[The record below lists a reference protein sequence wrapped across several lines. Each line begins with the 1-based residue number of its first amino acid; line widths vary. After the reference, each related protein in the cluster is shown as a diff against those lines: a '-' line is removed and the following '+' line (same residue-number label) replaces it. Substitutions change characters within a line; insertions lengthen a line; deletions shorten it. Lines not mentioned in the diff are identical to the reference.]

1 MAGFI
6 LFKGNGIMDEAA
18 FREQLAQNGYGDI
31 GIREMAANHTEP
43 THTHDFGASILVL
56 SGEIS
61 VTLEDRVVTCGAGDT
76 FALDANVPHAEQI
89 GGEGVRFLAGRK

>member
-1 MAGFI
+1 
-6 LFKGNGIMDEAA
+6 MDEAT
-18 FREQLAQNGYGDI
+18 FREQLKQDGYAEA

-61 VTLEDRVVTCGAGDT
+61 VTLEDRVVTCRSGDT
-76 FALDANVPHAEQI
+76 FALEANIPHAEQI
-89 GGEGVRFLAGRK
+89 GAEGVRFLVGRK